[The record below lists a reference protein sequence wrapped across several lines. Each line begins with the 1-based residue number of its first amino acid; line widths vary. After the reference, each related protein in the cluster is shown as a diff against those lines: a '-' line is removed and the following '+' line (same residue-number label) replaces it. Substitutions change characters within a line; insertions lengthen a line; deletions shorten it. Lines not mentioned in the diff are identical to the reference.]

1 MSGPRLAVRIAIPLE
16 HLALAE
22 GFSGQSITRV
32 RAAKRSKPPRPRNWR
47 RRHPRLCHHAA
58 VTHLLCVVLAVP
70 ARLDENSKSGF
81 PCGLGG
87 YSRSATRATM
97 FCLANTERL
106 RITENPLPPRSSANQ
121 RGPRTPD
128 PHRVGAGWG
137 WWTARRRASIRPTT
151 PVMSAPRGLACAV
164 TPPSVSRNMHRANS
178 SEPCHESYFDFPSS
192 PQSGFGPLL
201 PPTGCWSKAARG
213 CRATLALYP
222 WVPSVYGAPFLL
234 AITPFSPGIFT
245 FAVLF
250 WSLRV
255 VSLVSYRP
263 L

>member
-1 MSGPRLAVRIAIPLE
+1 MPSPRASPGKVLRVSGPRNAPSHHARAIGGAAILACATMPPSRISCASSWRCRPASTRIASRGFPAALAV
-16 HLALAE
+16 
-22 GFSGQSITRV
+22 TV
-32 RAAKRSKPPRPRNWR
+32 VPRQER
-47 RRHPRLCHHAA
+47 RCSASL
-58 VTHLLCVVLAVP
+58 TLSDFVLRRTP
-70 ARLDENSKSGF
+70 S
-81 PCGLGG
+81 
-87 YSRSATRATM
+87 
-97 FCLANTERL
+97 
-106 RITENPLPPRSSANQ
+106 PPRSSANQ

-192 PQSGFGPLL
+192 PQFGFGPLL